1 VRIKYSDIFISFY
14 FFSNS
19 MGILINEKRESY
31 IRTRCVVMSETE
43 IVKRVCNVVDFISL
57 ALY

>member
-1 VRIKYSDIFISFY
+1 
-14 FFSNS
+14 

-31 IRTRCVVMSETE
+31 IRTRCVVKSETE
-43 IVKRVCNVVDFISL
+43 IVKKVCNVVDFISL